1 MGENMRV
8 SHFALDRCSLL
19 GIRRFGRAE
28 YKNRNRHGNPDANT
42 KTCPDSDANSNVGH
56 GCTDTCAEYDA
67 NKYAQRQ
74 SSHAPA

>member
-1 MGENMRV
+1 MRV

-28 YKNRNRHGNPDANT
+28 YKNRNRNGNPDANT
-42 KTCPDSDANSNVGH
+42 KTCPDGYANANVTNR
-56 GCTDTCAEYDA
+56 CTDTRA
-67 NKYAQRQ
+67 KYNTNEHAQRQ

>member
-1 MGENMRV
+1 MRV

-19 GIRRFGRAE
+19 GTRRFGAE
-28 YKNRNRHGNPDANT
+28 DKNRNRHGNPDADT
-42 KTCPDSDANSNVGH
+42 KTCPDGNANANVGH
-56 GCTDTCAEYDA
+56 GCTDTRAKYDT